1 LIVASIEKAIVLTG
15 GMTGA
20 AITSGAE
27 TQANTATLLAT
38 EIAPGIICR
47 GLFYILSPNE
57 NWRRKKMTKK
67 SWSIDSLAIIF
78 SIIVIAQL
86 MTYAIPQG
94 EFERE
99 EFGDSGAQVVVAGSF
114 GYSEAEE
121 QVSLN
126 PWHFLVAIPKGF
138 AAAQNV
144 IFLIFIAGGVI
155 AILRKSGAIDAVLH
169 KSVDRLGGSPWI
181 LIAGCLVLFGV
192 GSYTIGMGEE
202 YVPLIP
208 IIVTMSLA
216 MRMDAIVAMGMVW
229 VPYGIG
235 WACAGFNPFGVVI
248 AQSIANVPLFSGWL
262 FRIIMMIAFL
272 AVAFH
277 HLYRYAMRVQRDPQ
291 SSLVAHIDYTDG
303 FDPPA
308 DVALNRSRILILL
321 VFIAAIVFFVWG
333 ASTYQWYIDELNA
346 VFLGIGVIAAAIA
359 GISAGDTS
367 RTFIKGASEMTAAAL
382 IVGFARTIEVVLSDG
397 QIIDTIINAIA
408 SVLTSL
414 GAEAAA
420 VGMLAVQT
428 ICNFFIPSGSGQA
441 FVTMPIMSPL
451 ATLTGVPQQTAV
463 LAYQFGD
470 GFTNMI
476 VPTSALVMG
485 ALALGKIPYGAW
497 VRFVGPLLLKLFAL
511 ALGNAF
517 GFHPT

>member
-1 LIVASIEKAIVLTG
+1 MA
-15 GMTGA
+15 
-20 AITSGAE
+20 
-27 TQANTATLLAT
+27 Q
-38 EIAPGIICR
+38 R
-47 GLFYILSPNE
+47 
-57 NWRRKKMTKK
+57 
-67 SWSIDSLAIIF
+67 SWSIDSLVLIF
-78 SIIVIAQL
+78 SIIVVAQL
-86 MTYAIPQG
+86 LAYAVPQG
-94 EFERE
+94 NFERQAYQGNE
-99 EFGDSGAQVVVAGSF
+99 SRQMVVDGTFEYAS
-114 GYSEAEE
+114 ANE
-121 QVSLN
+121 QVSLQ
-126 PWHFLVAIPKGF
+126 PWYFLMAIPQGF
-138 AAAQNV
+138 AAAQDV

-155 AILRKSGAIDAVLH
+155 AILRKSGAIDVVLH
-169 KSVDRLGGSPWI
+169 KSVEKLGARPWI
-181 LIAGCLVLFGV
+181 LIAGCLLMFGI

-235 WACAGFNPFGVVI
+235 WACAGTNPFGVII
-248 AQSIANVPLFSGWL
+248 AQNIANVPITSGWA
-262 FRIIMMIAFL
+262 FRIVMMVAFL

-277 HLYRYAMRVQRDPQ
+277 HLYRYAIRVQRDPQ
-291 SSLVAHIDYTDG
+291 TSLVAHIDYSEG
-303 FDPPA
+303 FAPPE
-308 DVALNRSRILILL
+308 DVALTKSRVLMLL
-321 VFIAAIVFFVWG
+321 VFAAGVVGFVIG
-333 ASTYQWYIDELNA
+333 ASKYQWYIGELNA
-346 VFLGIGVIAAAIA
+346 VFLGIGIVTAVIARMPA
-359 GISAGDTS
+359 GETS
-367 RTFIKGASEMTAAAL
+367 RTFIKGAADMTAAAL
-382 IVGFARTIEVVLSDG
+382 IVGFARTIEVVLSGG
-397 QIIDTIINAIA
+397 QIIDTIINSIA
-408 SVLTSL
+408 NVLTTF

-497 VRFVGPLLLKLFAL
+497 VRFVGPLLLKLFAMAIVFL
-511 ALGNAF
+511 IITIHLGDAF
-517 GFHPT
+517 GFHPG

>member
-1 LIVASIEKAIVLTG
+1 
-15 GMTGA
+15 
-20 AITSGAE
+20 
-27 TQANTATLLAT
+27 
-38 EIAPGIICR
+38 
-47 GLFYILSPNE
+47 
-57 NWRRKKMTKK
+57 MTKQ
-67 SWSIDSLAIIF
+67 SWSIDSLVIIF

-86 MTYAIPQG
+86 LTYAIPQG
-94 EFERE
+94 EFERQAYR
-99 EFGDSGAQVVVAGSF
+99 GDEGSQMVVAGSF
-114 GYSEAEE
+114 DYADAD
-121 QVSLN
+121 QRVSLK
-126 PWHFLVAIPKGF
+126 PWHFLLAIPKGF
-138 AAAQNV
+138 KAAQNV

-169 KSVDRLGGSPWI
+169 KSVEKLGASPWI
-181 LIAGCLVLFGV
+181 LIAGCLVMFGV

-248 AQSIANVPLFSGWL
+248 AQSIANVPLFSGWF
-262 FRIIMMIAFL
+262 FRVIMMIAFL

-277 HLYRYAMRVQRDPQ
+277 HLYRYAIRVQRDPQ
-291 SSLVAHIDYTDG
+291 TSLVAHIDYSKG

-308 DVALNRSRILILL
+308 DVALNRSRILVLL
-321 VFIAAIVFFVWG
+321 VFTAGVVFFVWG
-333 ASTYQWYIDELNA
+333 ASMHQWYIDELNA
-346 VFLGIGVIAAAIA
+346 VFFGIGLLTAAVARMP
-359 GISAGDTS
+359 AGDTS
-367 RTFIKGASEMTAAAL
+367 RTFIKGAAEMTAAAL

-397 QIIDTIINAIA
+397 QIIDTIINGIA
-408 SVLTSL
+408 SVLTTF

-420 VGMLAVQT
+420 VGMLVVQT

-470 GFTNMI
+470 GLTNMI

-485 ALALGKIPYGAW
+485 ALALGRIPYGAW
-497 VRFVGPLLLKLFAL
+497 VRFVGPLLLKLFAMAIVFL
-511 ALGNAF
+511 IITIHLGSAF
-517 GFHPT
+517 GFHPQ